1 MKEGRDEGK
10 GRQGQRMIK
19 LLHSKQ
25 VPLVPTQGN
34 IPQVRG
40 PEAPLL
46 SDRQVHLGTS
56 PTSVLQPAL
65 PPGHPWPP
73 RVTRQVLTPWI
84 LTYPVLSERE
94 LSKHLLS
101 RTQSIK

>member
-1 MKEGRDEGK
+1 MACFELKCQINTTAGLRGKMKEGRDEGK

-25 VPLVPTQGN
+25 IPLVPTQGN

-56 PTSVLQPAL
+56 PPPFSSLPCLLDVL
-65 PPGHPWPP
+65 G
-73 RVTRQVLTPWI
+73 
-84 LTYPVLSERE
+84 
-94 LSKHLLS
+94 LLG
-101 RTQSIK
+101 